1 MLDTNCRKFI
11 QPFIRLGANIFIK
24 LNITA
29 NQVTSIALI
38 FGIASGL
45 LIYLDFPYI
54 AIALLWFSGY
64 LDAVDGTIARHSG
77 STPFGTVMDITFD
90 RIVEISLI
98 LGLALKNPNINFLL
112 LCLACSIIISMTIFL
127 VTGSLTTKKSEK
139 SFYYQPGLAE
149 RTEGFIMFSLM
160 IIFQT
165 YLNYLTL
172 IFIFIVLFTATQR
185 FLEGKKILNKLS

>member
-11 QPFIRLGANIFIK
+11 QPFIKLGANFFIK

-38 FGIASGL
+38 FGIASGI
-45 LIYLDFPYI
+45 LIYLDFPCI

-98 LGLALKNPNINFLL
+98 LGLALKNPNINFLF

-160 IIFQT
+160 ILFLLS
-165 YLNYLTL
+165 YLQLHKD
-172 IFIFIVLFTATQR
+172 F
-185 FLEGKKILNKLS
+185 

>member
-11 QPFIRLGANIFIK
+11 QPFIKLGANIFIK

-38 FGIASGL
+38 FGIASGI

-98 LGLALKNPNINFLL
+98 LGLALKNPNINFLF

-160 IIFQT
+160 ILFQT

>member
-11 QPFIRLGANIFIK
+11 QPFIKLGANIFIK

-38 FGIASGL
+38 FGIASGI

-98 LGLALKNPNINFLL
+98 LGLALKNPNINFLF

-160 IIFQT
+160 ILFQT

-185 FLEGKKILNKLS
+185 FLEGEKILNKLS